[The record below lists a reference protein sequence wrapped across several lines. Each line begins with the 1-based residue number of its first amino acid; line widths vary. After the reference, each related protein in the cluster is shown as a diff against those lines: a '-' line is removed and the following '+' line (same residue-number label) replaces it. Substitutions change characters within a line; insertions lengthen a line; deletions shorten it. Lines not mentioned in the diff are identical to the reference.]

1 MADTVCLF
9 RNCFDDGMAR
19 FYTGCVVEALSYLHS
34 RGIVYRDL
42 KPENLLLDDIG
53 YIKIVSDNSV
63 SRYPSWV
70 DIVSCVVI
78 VDILSSEMLTAF
90 FCELQSQLGQH

>member
-1 MADTVCLF
+1 
-9 RNCFDDGMAR
+9 MAR

-90 FCELQSQLGQH
+90 FGELQSQLGQH